1 MEEAI
6 KLSKFLKR
14 LMNFFHPFSHRFSDI
29 ERNKVSALENHSLLF
44 STMYWQTNL
53 RWVKLGCTLL
63 TTLLASPDG
72 RRFLTSED
80 DLLKQL
86 TRSFAQLDP
95 VRLLIE
101 RPLSLTHNFAVLR
114 RSRIRPHLLK
124 EASFRNV
131 NLWLS

>member
-6 KLSKFLKR
+6 KLSKFLRR

-29 ERNKVSALENHSLLF
+29 ERNKVSTPEDHRLLF
-44 STMYWQTNL
+44 LTIRWQTNL

-95 VRLLIE
+95 VRLFMKVHF
-101 RPLSLTHNFAVLR
+101 P
-114 RSRIRPHLLK
+114 
-124 EASFRNV
+124 
-131 NLWLS
+131 